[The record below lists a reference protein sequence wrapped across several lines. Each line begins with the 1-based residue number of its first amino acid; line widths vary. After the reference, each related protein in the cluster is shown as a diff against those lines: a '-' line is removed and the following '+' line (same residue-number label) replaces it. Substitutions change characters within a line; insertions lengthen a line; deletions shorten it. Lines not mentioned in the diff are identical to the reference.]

1 MAMALLLAA
10 VGLYGTLAFYVAVRT
25 REIGVRVALG
35 ATARDIAR
43 LVEVAAMVQALKR
56 MGHDPAKDFN
66 ERLIAHMAEQPE
78 AGNKKPLRLS
88 ASPFPRE
95 EPSRSTTS

>member
-1 MAMALLLAA
+1 
-10 VGLYGTLAFYVAVRT
+10 
-25 REIGVRVALG
+25 
-35 ATARDIAR
+35 
-43 LVEVAAMVQALKR
+43 VQALKR

-78 AGNKKPLRLS
+78 TGLKKSLRLT

-95 EPSRSTTS
+95 EPSRSATS